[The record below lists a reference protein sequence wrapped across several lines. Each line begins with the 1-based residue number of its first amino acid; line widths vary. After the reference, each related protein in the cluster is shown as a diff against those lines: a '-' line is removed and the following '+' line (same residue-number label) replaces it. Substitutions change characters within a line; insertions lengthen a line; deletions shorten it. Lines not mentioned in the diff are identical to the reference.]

1 MTTKKVLLV
10 SSLNSIS
17 PANYLI
23 DAFQDLG
30 IEVISVSDVTN
41 TNAQT
46 KIRGKFDVDRYLAK
60 TKITPDLILFV
71 EGGEMGIF
79 PVNYEHLEIP
89 SFWWGIDTHNDYRKH
104 LRISRLFDHSFIAQQ
119 SFVEKLKNDGIKS
132 VSWLPLAYP
141 KQKNQTAIRELD
153 IAYVGSTD
161 WSRYPE
167 RGLLLKAIRDAH
179 SNIFV
184 GQAAPKKMFEIYEK
198 SKLVFNYSPKNDLN
212 MRFFEAIG
220 SGAVLITNP
229 IVGNGVENLFEK
241 NIDYLEYSSPN
252 DLATTLKEI
261 LSEEER
267 LRSIASNGLRKVLK
281 NHTYHN
287 RAETILEQSRF
298 GLQEK
303 ENRNFETSAA
313 LLSMGMVS
321 GTIEYFFLSLKSES
335 LGKRNRIILSAI
347 APVFAL
353 IISFLKVAEVSLK
366 FFRKRR
372 W

>member
-1 MTTKKVLLV
+1 MTQKKVLLV
-10 SSLNSIS
+10 SSLNAIS
-17 PANYLI
+17 PANYLF
-23 DAFQDLG
+23 DAFRDLG
-30 IEVISVSDVTN
+30 IEIISASDVSSS
-41 TNAQT
+41 NAQ
-46 KIRGKFDVDRYLAK
+46 INIHGKFDVGKYLSK
-60 TKITPDLILFV
+60 TNITPDLILFV

-79 PVNYEHLEIP
+79 PVNYKDLDIP

-104 LRISRLFDHSFIAQQ
+104 LRICRLFDHSFIAQQ
-119 SFVEKLKNDGIKS
+119 SFVAKLKIDGIKS

-141 KQKNQTAIRELD
+141 KQKNQIVKRELD
-153 IAYVGSTD
+153 ISYVGSTD
-161 WSRYPE
+161 WSKYPE
-167 RGLLLKAIRDAH
+167 RGMLLKTISETN
-179 SNIFV
+179 SNMFM
-184 GQAAPKKMFEIYEK
+184 GQAPPEKMFEIYEK
-198 SKLVFNYSPKNDLN
+198 SKLVFNYSPMNDLN

-220 SGAVLITNP
+220 SGAVLVTNP
-229 IVGNGVENLFEK
+229 IVDNGVEDLFEK
-241 NIDYLEYSSPN
+241 NVDYLEYSSSH

-321 GTIEYFFLSLKSES
+321 GAIEYFFLSLRSES
-335 LGKRNRIILSAI
+335 LGKRNIIILNVI
-347 APVFAL
+347 TPVFAL
-353 IISFLKVAEVSLK
+353 IISLVKVAEVTLYL
-366 FFRKRR
+366 FRKRR